1 VKAYY
6 DARAPEYDDW
16 YLSLGGFATRQRQH
30 WDVAVRELQGAVA
43 ALPPKP
49 TLDVACGT
57 GFLTRHLRG
66 DVTALDQSER
76 MLDVARRQ
84 APHATFLQDDA
95 LELPF
100 DDDVFARVFT
110 GHFYGH
116 LEEDARLRFLDEAR
130 RVARELVLVD
140 TRTQPD
146 RGAVQWEE
154 RVLSDGSR
162 WDVFKRY
169 FEAEHLLDELG
180 GGEVL
185 LANRWFVMVRA

>member
-1 VKAYY
+1 MKAYY

-16 YLSLGGFATRQRQH
+16 YLNLGGFAARQRED
-30 WDVAVRELQGAVA
+30 WNEAVRALEGAVA

-66 DVTALDQSER
+66 DLTAFDQSDR
-76 MLDVARRQ
+76 MLDVARLQ
-84 APHATFLQDDA
+84 APHATFVQGDA
-95 LELPF
+95 LKLPF
-100 DDDVFARVFT
+100 DDGAFARVVT

-116 LEEDARLRFLDEAR
+116 LEEDARARFLDEAR
-130 RVARELVLVD
+130 RVAPELVVVD

-146 RGAVQWEE
+146 RDTVQWEE

-162 WDVFKRY
+162 WDVYKRY
-169 FEAEHLLDELG
+169 FEPEQLLDELG
-180 GGEVL
+180 GGETL